1 MSYWDDFICWN
12 WMQNVRTEEIVVLQP
27 PFLMQISRTLLFF
40 FAKHCPCV
48 MLTTGL
54 CKMFHS
60 SRRPCPGIDLWKVRA
75 MNLKTTKNQRGGC
88 LLFLSKGRDNHKC
101 SNQFWPIPCFQG
113 GRWGFRLPA
122 VGGWVHWERLWQL
135 VSPQRLQVLDGGPQQ
150 RRGPQVLSLRT
161 CLWGWLV
168 VLQVAIFRNLIP
180 FDTFLPLSAASS
192 PTWTASTSWWG
203 RTTATTGGSS
213 GSSGWATTP
222 SSPPWW
228 WFAPRRSLTPRP
240 PYQQFQLRI
249 PSSQPGGWIGTP
261 PWIRAIIIRRRRR
274 GTESGKRRLT

>member
-1 MSYWDDFICWN
+1 
-12 WMQNVRTEEIVVLQP
+12 
-27 PFLMQISRTLLFF
+27 
-40 FAKHCPCV
+40 
-48 MLTTGL
+48 
-54 CKMFHS
+54 
-60 SRRPCPGIDLWKVRA
+60 
-75 MNLKTTKNQRGGC
+75 MNLKTIKNQRGGC
-88 LLFLSKGRDNHKC
+88 LLFLSNGRDDYK
-101 SNQFWPIPCFQG
+101 SSIQFWPLPCFQG
-113 GRWGFRLPA
+113 GRWGLRLPA
-122 VGGWVHWERLWQL
+122 VGGWVQRERLWQL
-135 VSPQRLQVLDGGPQQ
+135 VSPQRLQVLHGGPQQ

-168 VLQVAIFRNLIP
+168 VLQVTNFQYLTP
-180 FDTFLPLSAASS
+180 FDTFLPLSVASS

-228 WFAPRRSLTPRP
+228 WSAPRRSPTPHP

-261 PWIRAIIIRRRRR
+261 PWTRVVIIRRRR
-274 GTESGKRRLT
+274 GAESGKRILT